1 VGVGCERFMVKWWA
15 RAAGAGRL
23 AAAIAMRA
31 PARRA
36 LIACILSFPPS
47 IRSRSASGQQVA
59 NPDQREVRYVRD
71 QRQGHEVNYHERDDA
86 AIDRLELEAEH
97 GLRHENVD
105 PERRMKQADREG
117 HRYHDPEME
126 GVDP

>member
-1 VGVGCERFMVKWWA
+1 MVNCCA
-15 RAAGAGRL
+15 RAAVAASAL

-31 PARRA
+31 PTRRA

-47 IRSRSASGQQVA
+47 IWSRSPPGQQVA

-71 QRQGHEVNYHERDDA
+71 HRQGYEVNYHERDDA

-105 PERRMKQADREG
+105 SERRMKQTDREV
-117 HRYHDPEME
+117 HRPHHAA
-126 GVDP
+126 VNRV

>member
-1 VGVGCERFMVKWWA
+1 MVNCCA
-15 RAAGAGRL
+15 RAAVAGRL

-86 AIDRLELEAEH
+86 AIDRLELEAEP
-97 GLRHENVD
+97 GLRHETVD
-105 PERRMKQADREG
+105 LERPMKQADSDV
-117 HRYHDPEME
+117 HRYHDPEMD
-126 GVDP
+126 G